1 MPVNMAGLGSEDSS
15 GLEIGLDKYLLRLRE
30 VPGPGISVTIFL
42 IERGPKPT
50 SPAGTGRLL
59 RQGAVG

>member
-1 MPVNMAGLGSEDSS
+1 MPVNMAGLGSRIVGGSKLGS
-15 GLEIGLDKYLLRLRE
+15 TSTYKATR

-42 IERGPKPT
+42 IERGPKLT